1 MASRTNAVTS
11 RPGRWVRGCPAHRA
25 SVAPMKILSAVFVS
39 SVSKIRP
46 ESTLCRDYST
56 WLISSFV
63 GVLDILIC
71 GPDVGGKLRGT
82 FTAIGFVLIDI
93 EPTREKEVYQKLLKI
108 KDIVELYP
116 LFGEYDLI
124 AKVEADSYDA
134 IGKLVVSK
142 IRSIEGVKATKTL
155 ARVAF

>member
-1 MASRTNAVTS
+1 MPELFH
-11 RPGRWVRGCPAHRA
+11 PGNFEFGRGARYPYLQHGCTQ
-25 SVAPMKILSAVFVS
+25 K
-39 SVSKIRP
+39 
-46 ESTLCRDYST
+46 T
-56 WLISSFV
+56 
-63 GVLDILIC
+63 
-71 GPDVGGKLRGT
+71 RGA

-93 EPTREKEVYQKLLKI
+93 EPTREKEVYQKLTKI

-116 LFGEYDLI
+116 LFGDYDLI

-142 IRSIEGVKATKTL
+142 IRSIEGVRATKTL

>member
-1 MASRTNAVTS
+1 LSRRSISLSTTRMYAKT
-11 RPGRWVRGCPAHRA
+11 RG
-25 SVAPMKILSAVFVS
+25 V
-39 SVSKIRP
+39 
-46 ESTLCRDYST
+46 D
-56 WLISSFV
+56 
-63 GVLDILIC
+63 
-71 GPDVGGKLRGT
+71 
-82 FTAIGFVLIDI
+82 TAIGFVLIDI
-93 EPTREKEVYQKLLKI
+93 EPTREKEVYQKLTKI